1 MEDPKIWA
9 DDTPKV
15 GTSAS
20 SKRAARDSPSA
31 KNFLRCDQTIRQAL
45 TLHWGP
51 MSPKIVP
58 PNGKYPSQCN
68 FVPGYWSD
76 TVRANRVSLEE
87 ERVRVNR
94 KSGSITMTKN
104 SRKQTA
110 QGGGLARQLGLFGTT
125 MAVMGGIIGA
135 GIFINPYLVADRV
148 HTSALILGAWVA
160 GGGIALLG
168 GFIYAELA
176 ARLPV
181 VGGQYAYLREALY
194 PAVAF
199 LYGWVL
205 LLVIQTGGMA
215 AVAVTFAK
223 YFLELTHWQVSAPL
237 IAASAL
243 ALLTIINCLGV
254 RTGSRVQSVM
264 TLAAI
269 AAIAMLELFSFLR
282 GGPSQISWRPIL
294 DQPMSASLIF
304 TFGAAMTPVLFA
316 YGGWQT
322 SSFLAGEVRDPG
334 KTLPRGLIL
343 GVLGVIAVYTSVNF
357 VYVRALGPAG
367 LAATMT
373 PASSVMRMLLGPRGG
388 SLIAAGIALSAFG
401 FLGQSMLT
409 APRVYFAMAEDR
421 VFFRGVAW
429 IDPRT
434 RVPVVAILLQGVWA
448 IVIALTGTYS
458 QVVNY
463 VVAMDSMFFG
473 LTAVCLL
480 VLRRRAADSGSSA
493 IEFRVPGHPWTT
505 LLFIAA
511 EWIVVVSTFAHDPKR
526 SFIGLAIAIAGLPA
540 YFLWR
545 ERNKLEGET

>member
-1 MEDPKIWA
+1 MTISENP
-9 DDTPKV
+9 
-15 GTSAS
+15 
-20 SKRAARDSPSA
+20 SKQPQKES
-31 KNFLRCDQTIRQAL
+31 
-45 TLHWGP
+45 
-51 MSPKIVP
+51 
-58 PNGKYPSQCN
+58 
-68 FVPGYWSD
+68 
-76 TVRANRVSLEE
+76 
-87 ERVRVNR
+87 
-94 KSGSITMTKN
+94 
-104 SRKQTA
+104 
-110 QGGGLARQLGLFGTT
+110 GLARQLGLFGTT

-148 HTSALILGAWVA
+148 HTSTLILSAWIA
-160 GGGIALLG
+160 GGLIALVG

-181 VGGQYAYLREALY
+181 VGGQYAYLREALH

-215 AVAVTFAK
+215 AVAVTFAR
-223 YFLELTHWQVSAPL
+223 YFLELTRWQVSASL

-243 ALLTIINCLGV
+243 GLLTVINCLGV
-254 RTGSRVQSVM
+254 RAGSRVQSVM

-269 AAIAMLELFSFLR
+269 GAIAMLELFSFLR
-282 GGPSQISWRPIL
+282 GGPSQISWRPVL
-294 DQPMSASLIF
+294 DQPMSMSLVF

-322 SSFLAGEVRDPG
+322 SSFLAGEVRDPR
-334 KTLPRGLIL
+334 KTLPRGLVL

-388 SLIAAGIALSAFG
+388 SLIAAGIAFSAFG

-421 VFFRGVAW
+421 VFFRSVAW
-429 IDPRT
+429 IDPRS

-448 IVIALTGTYS
+448 IVIALTGTYA

-480 VLRRRAADSGSSA
+480 LLRRRAAVQGSA
-493 IEFRVPGHPWTT
+493 PIEFRVPGHPWTT

-511 EWIVVVSTFAHDPKR
+511 EWIVVASTFAHDPKR
-526 SFIGLAIAIAGLPA
+526 SFIGLGIALAGLPA
-540 YFLWR
+540 YYLWR
-545 ERNKLEGET
+545 EKSRRETET

>member
-1 MEDPKIWA
+1 MTTRTEKA
-9 DDTPKV
+9 SN
-15 GTSAS
+15 SA
-20 SKRAARDSPSA
+20 
-31 KNFLRCDQTIRQAL
+31 
-45 TLHWGP
+45 G
-51 MSPKIVP
+51 
-58 PNGKYPSQCN
+58 
-68 FVPGYWSD
+68 
-76 TVRANRVSLEE
+76 
-87 ERVRVNR
+87 
-94 KSGSITMTKN
+94 
-104 SRKQTA
+104 

-135 GIFINPYLVADRV
+135 GIFINPYIVADRV
-148 HTSALILGAWVA
+148 HTSTLILSAWIA
-160 GGGIALLG
+160 GGLIALVG
-168 GFIYAELA
+168 AFIYAELA

-181 VGGQYAYLREALY
+181 VGGQYAYLREALH

-215 AVAVTFAK
+215 AVAVTFAH
-223 YFLELTHWQVSAPL
+223 YFLELTRWQVDSSGVAASI

-243 ALLTIINCLGV
+243 ALLTVINCLGV
-254 RTGSRVQSVM
+254 RAGSRVQSAM

-269 AAIAMLELFSFLR
+269 AAIGMLEIFSFFR
-282 GGPSQISWRPIL
+282 GGPSQISWRPVL
-294 DQPMSASLIF
+294 EQPMSMSLIF

-322 SSFLAGEVRDPG
+322 SSFLAGEVRDPR
-334 KTLPRGLIL
+334 KTLPRGLVL

-357 VYVRALGPAG
+357 VYVRVLGPAG

-373 PASSVMRMLLGPRGG
+373 PASTVMRALLGPRGG
-388 SLIAAGIALSAFG
+388 SLIAAGIAFSAFG

-434 RVPVVAILLQGVWA
+434 HVPVVAILLQGVWA
-448 IVIALTGTYS
+448 IVIALTGTYA

-463 VVAMDSMFFG
+463 VVAMDCMFFG

-480 VLRRRAADSGSSA
+480 VLRRRAAGQNSSA

-540 YFLWR
+540 YYLWR
-545 ERNKLEGET
+545 ARNKGETTR